1 MTGKQ
6 KGFWRA
12 ANWAEPTAKKWERKW
27 GCEERE
33 RERCRGLKVRN
44 GEILYRMA
52 DTRMIL
58 AKSNESYLADGSG
71 VGDADGSELG
81 LALSVGVALGL
92 DDGARDGAG
101 VTGAASMKN
110 HAHSLAVSVLP
121 SAKIS
126 HRASSVPA
134 PSRNRTTS

>member
-1 MTGKQ
+1 M
-6 KGFWRA
+6 
-12 ANWAEPTAKKWERKW
+12 
-27 GCEERE
+27 
-33 RERCRGLKVRN
+33 RN
-44 GEILYRMA
+44 GKILYRLA
-52 DTRMIL
+52 NTSIRL
-58 AKSNESYLADGSG
+58 AKTNESYLADGSG

-92 DDGARDGAG
+92 DDGARVGAG
-101 VTGAASMKN
+101 VSGTASMKN